1 MKFAIHIQ
9 YPRKVHVMRAHS
21 ITTTRFELACI
32 LLHIEIPYG
41 LGCYI
46 ILDHK
51 IGIVQSTTLIVG
63 SRISADE
70 ICCTAQSKYLTYFVH
85 IEYERMMHHINFF
98 CFNII
103 FERNSNKRYKC
114 WIGCM
119 SWSIFFPCWPICQAN
134 EQMKNTIGLNN
145 GHRMDITNY
154 QQTLASSRPK
164 IYSSEKKK

>member
-1 MKFAIHIQ
+1 
-9 YPRKVHVMRAHS
+9 MRAHS

-154 QQTLASSRPK
+154 QLALASSRPVNLK
-164 IYSSEKKK
+164 ILFEREKK